1 MLPLRLTDLADRQV
15 PRYTSY
21 PTAPHFH
28 DGVEAE
34 DYGRWLAAVH
44 DVDAP
49 VSLYVHVPYCRS
61 ICRYCACAAKATRR
75 DEPVVAYA
83 ERLMREI
90 TLVAER
96 TGRLKVAHIH
106 WGGGTPNLL
115 PPDLFDALVTELCDR
130 FDVAPYAEHAIELDP
145 RHVTRESAR
154 RLAGSGVT
162 RASLGVQDFA
172 PEVQSAIGRTQPH
185 RTVAA
190 AVDAVRAAGI
200 GGLNFDLVYGLP
212 RQTLRSVRET
222 AQRAVAL
229 GPDRIALFG
238 YAHVP
243 WFRAN
248 QRLIDAQDLP
258 DVGLRLELAATAREA
273 IEAAGYVPV
282 GIDHFARSDDSL
294 ATAAAWGTLRRNF
307 QGYTTDRAETLIGFG
322 PSSVGRLPAGYVQN
336 AADVGAWARAI
347 DGGRLGVVK
356 GLALTPDDR
365 LRGAVIERL
374 LCGFEADL
382 GAIALA
388 YGASPAALLPALAR
402 LEPLIAQDFVRLDG
416 TRLSIVRD
424 APALARI
431 VASAF
436 DAHLGADAR
445 HSLAA

>member
-21 PTAPHFH
+21 PTAPQFH
-28 DGVEAE
+28 DGVGAE
-34 DYGRWLAAVH
+34 DYSRWLGALREA
-44 DVDAP
+44 DAP
-49 VSLYVHVPYCRS
+49 VSLYLHVPYCRS
-61 ICRYCACAAKATRR
+61 ICHYCACTTKATRR
-75 DEPVVAYA
+75 DEPVLAYA
-83 ERLMREI
+83 RRLTREI
-90 TLVAER
+90 SLVAER
-96 TGRLKVAHIH
+96 TGRLRVSHIH

-115 PPDLFDALVTELCDR
+115 PPDLFDALVADLCDR
-130 FDVAPYAEHAIELDP
+130 FDVDPYAEHAIELDP

-154 RLAGSGVT
+154 RLAASGVT

-172 PEVQSAIGRTQPH
+172 PEVQSAIGRIQPH
-185 RTVAA
+185 RVVAA
-190 AVDAVRAAGI
+190 AAEAVRAAGI
-200 GGLNFDLVYGLP
+200 EGLNFDLIYGLP

-222 AQRAVAL
+222 ALRAVAL
-229 GPDRIALFG
+229 APDRIALFG

-248 QRLIDAQDLP
+248 QRLIDAKDLP
-258 DVGLRLELAATAREA
+258 DVELRLELAATAREA

-307 QGYTTDRAETLIGFG
+307 QGYTTDRAETLIGLG
-322 PSSVGRLPAGYVQN
+322 PSSVGRLPEGYVQN

-347 DGGRLGVVK
+347 DDGRLAVAK
-356 GLALTPDDR
+356 GRALTPDDR

-374 LCGFEADL
+374 LCSFEADL
-382 GAIALA
+382 GAIAMA
-388 YGASPAALLPALAR
+388 HGASPAALLPALER
-402 LEPLIAQDFVRLDG
+402 LEPLIAQDFVRLEG
-416 TRLSIVRD
+416 SRLSIVRD

-436 DAHLGADAR
+436 DAYLGAGAR